1 MVQSTNSKQLGSQ
14 ARRCRVEQAAGQ
26 VASRGD
32 ARAGQRARTGG
43 AKKPRR
49 DLRGQRLR
57 IRQLRLTA
65 DLLGDRR
72 KKIAKLVWQIY
83 ESLSLR
89 DKRTSTTAGP
99 LELAC
104 CLPIRGGNNR
114 KRARVDRVWFSGKH
128 PPTNSVALCRGLTG
142 VSRRGTRR
150 QSHLWIQVIDSDD
163 AMTQ

>member
-1 MVQSTNSKQLGSQ
+1 MPRAAARRSQVVQSTNSKQLGSQ

-72 KKIAKLVWQIY
+72 KKIAKLVWQIDK
-83 ESLSLR
+83 SLSLR
-89 DKRTSTTAGP
+89 DKRQSTTAEP

-104 CLPIRGGNNR
+104 CLPTSGGNNLT
-114 KRARVDRVWFSGKH
+114 RARVDRVWFSGKH
-128 PPTNSVALCRGLTG
+128 PPIIPVAFCRRLFGANRPLG
-142 VSRRGTRR
+142 K
-150 QSHLWIQVIDSDD
+150 
-163 AMTQ
+163 